1 MEGKLDLGASGMH
14 ETEGEVRVQV
24 RTWRREHPHATLT
37 EIEAALDSR
46 LSAFRGQLL
55 EELAVANPVLGMNG
69 GDPAERPR
77 CLHCGNR
84 AVREGQRERRLT
96 TTGEQGIT
104 LRRSYV
110 TCTTCGAGFFP
121 PG

>member
-1 MEGKLDLGASGMH
+1 MD
-14 ETEGEVRVQV
+14 ETEGGQVRVQAQV

-46 LSAFRGQLL
+46 LFAFRGQLL
-55 EELAVANPVLGMNG
+55 EELATANPAAGMDG
-69 GDPAERPR
+69 GDPADRPR
-77 CLHCGNR
+77 CPCCGNR

-96 TTGEQGIT
+96 TTGEQAIT
-104 LRRSYV
+104 LRRTYV

>member
-1 MEGKLDLGASGMH
+1 MAVTESGQVEM
-14 ETEGEVRVQV
+14 QV
-24 RTWRREHPHATLT
+24 RTWRREHPHATFT

-46 LSAFRGQLL
+46 LSGFRARLL
-55 EELAVANPVLGMNG
+55 EELAVTNSAAGVDG

-77 CLHCGNR
+77 CPRCGNR

-96 TTGEQGIT
+96 TTGEQGISLWRT
-104 LRRSYV
+104 YV